1 MKIISNFK
9 SEKNKTTKNRGK
21 KMKIK
26 QNKRIKTVHTPWFV
40 VGTGFQKFPS
50 HGKLWYDYD
59 GPGLRLG
66 HIVCLKNECQVHFWL
81 GYIIKLFIF

>member
-26 QNKRIKTVHTPWFV
+26 QNK
-40 VGTGFQKFPS
+40 
-50 HGKLWYDYD
+50 
-59 GPGLRLG
+59 
-66 HIVCLKNECQVHFWL
+66 KN
-81 GYIIKLFIF
+81 

>member
-26 QNKRIKTVHTPWFV
+26 QNKRIKTVHTP
-40 VGTGFQKFPS
+40 
-50 HGKLWYDYD
+50 
-59 GPGLRLG
+59 
-66 HIVCLKNECQVHFWL
+66 
-81 GYIIKLFIF
+81 